1 MKNNILVLM
10 NARFEI
16 NRHYI
21 KYGNRDKLVFAP
33 LYKIYKKGFLYQI
46 AALWMQKLGIPF
58 QSIWYDDW
66 KKKVRDYDVVI
77 VFAVHLS
84 WKVLAYI
91 RKKNPN
97 VRLIVWF
104 WDSINEKVCYDK
116 KYIDNCEV
124 WSFDKEDCIKYGFK
138 ENTQFFIERNGSKKK
153 NILYDAMFVG
163 REKGRKDIISEITTK
178 LYSYH
183 FKIYTYLL
191 SDNTQNGMEYDE
203 VLDIVEQSLCIIDVP
218 KPNQSGLT
226 LRVLEAIFYNKKLIT
241 TNKNV
246 VEEEFYNPQNILVWD
261 NPTQEELISFFTK
274 PVIPV
279 TSDICKKYTIEQW
292 ISNFDKE

>member
-1 MKNNILVLM
+1 
-10 NARFEI
+10 
-16 NRHYI
+16 
-21 KYGNRDKLVFAP
+21 
-33 LYKIYKKGFLYQI
+33 
-46 AALWMQKLGIPF
+46 
-58 QSIWYDDW
+58 
-66 KKKVRDYDVVI
+66 
-77 VFAVHLS
+77 
-84 WKVLAYI
+84 
-91 RKKNPN
+91 
-97 VRLIVWF
+97 
-104 WDSINEKVCYDK
+104 
-116 KYIDNCEV
+116 
-124 WSFDKEDCIKYGFK
+124 
-138 ENTQFFIERNGSKKK
+138 
-153 NILYDAMFVG
+153 
-163 REKGRKDIISEITTK
+163 
-178 LYSYH
+178 
-183 FKIYTYLL
+183 
-191 SDNTQNGMEYDE
+191 MEYDE